1 MFFDTLAK
9 GVVGVAVTLAAV
21 CLFDAYFAQTVFGAV
36 VVVLG
41 CADCLFCL
49 GSVLLAVAV
58 AVPSEIQELV
68 TADQIVVDVF
78 FSVFA
83 IQYVCGDI
91 ILQGFPYL

>member
-9 GVVGVAVTLAAV
+9 GVVDVTLAAV

-41 CADCLFCL
+41 CVDGLFCL
-49 GSVLLAVAV
+49 DSVVLAVAV
-58 AVPSEIQELV
+58 LVSSEIQELV
-68 TADQIVVDVF
+68 TADQIVVAVF